1 VSTVDTELAEI
12 DGPAGRAAVVR
23 LAGTLTFETAPIA
36 RMGLLKAVAAQ
47 PDVVVADVTDLTVPD
62 DVTLTLFPAV
72 ARHAAAWPG
81 IPLVLAAPSRDLV
94 AALERTAVM
103 RYVPVISTVV
113 AACSAVDGVPPR
125 RVTGTLPP
133 GPQAVALARAMVRDA
148 CERWS
153 HPEIADAA
161 ELVMSELCSNAV
173 RHAGGQTDV
182 AVAIRRRYLHL
193 SVRDRSFEPARIG
206 HDGGR
211 GLLLVDALTAGW
223 GCTEVPDGKVMWATL
238 RLP

>member
-1 VSTVDTELAEI
+1 MITDLTEI

-23 LAGTLTFETAPIA
+23 LAGALTFDTAPAA
-36 RMGLLKAVAAQ
+36 RVGLLKAVAAQ
-47 PDVVVADVTDLTVPD
+47 PAVVVVDVTNLTVPD
-62 DVTLTLFPAV
+62 DVALTLFPAM

-81 IPLVLAAPSRDLV
+81 IPLVLAAPGRDLL

-113 AACSAVDGVPPR
+113 AACAAVDVTPPR
-125 RVTGTLPP
+125 RVTEEVPL
-133 GPQAVALARAMVRDA
+133 GPQAVALARAIVREA
-148 CERWS
+148 CERWLHQES
-153 HPEIADAA
+153 ADTA
-161 ELVMSELCSNAV
+161 ELVMSELSSNAV
-173 RHAGGQTDV
+173 RHARGRIEISV
-182 AVAIRRRYLHL
+182 ALRQRYLHL

-211 GLLLVDALTAGW
+211 GLLLVDALSSGW
-223 GCTEVPDGKVMWATL
+223 GCTEVADGKVVWATL